1 MFNFRKNVNDVL
13 FILVY
18 LSFKC
23 NLIIRILIVEIYSVV
38 NEIKTLH
45 PKLLPSQT
53 SSNLATAQGSIL
65 TNYGKSQLL
74 LASTRTMEQIK
85 LKNKT
90 FKQTFHIIDIKTHF
104 VAYHLLLNIY
114 PLLVCVFISICDVK
128 CFFEKFIQKFNL
140 FHCSSGSEK
149 LWIFFIVC

>member
-90 FKQTFHIIDIKTHF
+90 FKQTFHIIDIKTH
-104 VAYHLLLNIY
+104 YR
-114 PLLVCVFISICDVK
+114 CVPFITKYIPTISMCFHICDVK